1 MSEYEKMC
9 QIQLELQK
17 LKQQNVVVVV
27 VVFLSHAYIT
37 KISHIIISKHS
48 DKLYVHKIYLAF
60 HWAPLLTTH
69 RAESWRDNKILI
81 LSQFTLPA
89 CRMQNDSE
97 FGCLKMYM

>member
-69 RAESWRDNKILI
+69 RAESWRDNKII
-81 LSQFTLPA
+81 FNFDSFHAASLSHA
-89 CRMQNDSE
+89 K
-97 FGCLKMYM
+97 LKRQYLSYC